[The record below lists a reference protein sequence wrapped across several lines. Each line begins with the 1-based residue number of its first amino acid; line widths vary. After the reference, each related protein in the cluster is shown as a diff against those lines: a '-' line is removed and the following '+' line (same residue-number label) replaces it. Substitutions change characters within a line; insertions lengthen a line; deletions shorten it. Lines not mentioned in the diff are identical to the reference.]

1 MILFNRRS
9 SLIIGDSQYNSDTLD
24 FDFTV
29 PFSTSS
35 ENDVSEVAVY
45 NLSPTSVKRIK
56 KGTDVSLSA
65 GYGDDTGMI
74 LNGEVVS
81 YRTVSENADKKTVL
95 KVSSKIHALR
105 EKNINRTYAV
115 RITSKDILTDLSFEI
130 SAAIGEINPVK
141 NVTYKKGKTISGRV
155 YDIIKDIAEETES
168 KFYIDK
174 NRIYIR
180 DKNKA
185 SVTGFLL
192 SNETGL
198 ISSPEEKED
207 GFNVMCLLNHNI
219 YPDSMIIIKSK
230 TVNGN
235 FRVVKGRHTSDY
247 ITEMEVCPCL

>member
-45 NLSPTSVKRIK
+45 NLSPTSVKKIK

-115 RITSKDILTDLSFEI
+115 GITSKDILTDLSFEI

-230 TVNGN
+230 TVNGT

-247 ITEMEVCPCL
+247 ITEMEVKPCR